1 MFCKKFCFFNKNPL
15 FLIEGW
21 KDFSEVDKY
30 LEQKNG
36 KRRRKIL
43 TRDGTEKKKNG
54 FKIINLI

>member
-1 MFCKKFCFFNKNPL
+1 MFGKKYCFFNKNPS

-21 KDFSEVDKY
+21 KDFCEVDKY

-43 TRDGTEKKKNG
+43 TRDGTERKKIG
-54 FKIINLI
+54 LRL